1 MNRDRIVDWKAY
13 HRWWLLYAK
22 EGLGVPGG
30 PKKGPV
36 FVIRVNFYDFNST
49 LTLFYDHPF
58 PFTELEFGSP
68 KMRYFFMVALLI
80 IASWKEIST
89 GPWKIFDQAD
99 TGPYTILYG
108 KINGATVNF
117 TTGHRSF
124 PNPVFPKIMTGP
136 QIHAPN
142 DFIHDLIH
150 DFILWS
156 KNAILF
162 SLIRYGKQIDF
173 SDFET

>member
-1 MNRDRIVDWKAY
+1 MDYI
-13 HRWWLLYAK
+13 
-22 EGLGVPGG
+22 ETI
-30 PKKGPV
+30 PV
-36 FVIRVNFYDFNST
+36 FLI
-49 LTLFYDHPF
+49 
-58 PFTELEFGSP
+58 G
-68 KMRYFFMVALLI
+68 KMRGHSKFILRGQQLFWM
-80 IASWKEIST
+80 EIST
-89 GPWKIFDQAD
+89 GPWRIFEQAD

-108 KINGATVNF
+108 KINGAMANF